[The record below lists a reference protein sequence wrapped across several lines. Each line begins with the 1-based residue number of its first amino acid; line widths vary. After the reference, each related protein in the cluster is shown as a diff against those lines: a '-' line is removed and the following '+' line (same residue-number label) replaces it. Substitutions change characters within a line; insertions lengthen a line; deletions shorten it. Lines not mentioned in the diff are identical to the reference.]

1 MYVAELALDEAM
13 QWEADL
19 ERQLARAGGS
29 SAEQTRW
36 DLADVRERIAELGG

>member
-1 MYVAELALDEAM
+1 MYVAEMALDEAM

-19 ERQLARAGGS
+19 ERQLGRANGP
-29 SAEQTRW
+29 AAQQTRW